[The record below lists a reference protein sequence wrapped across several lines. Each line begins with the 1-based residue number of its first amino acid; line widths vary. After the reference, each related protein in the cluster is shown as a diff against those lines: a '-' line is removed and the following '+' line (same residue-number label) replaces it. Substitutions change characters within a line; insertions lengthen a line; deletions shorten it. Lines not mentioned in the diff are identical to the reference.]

1 MTPTSRPANKGPVF
15 NVFVVRSKKV
25 IIHRVVFL
33 STTALVVAVGSYL
46 YQHFFGRFDDTLAA
60 YLKTCRIPIL
70 SSFSHLTI
78 RNGFW
83 LPFYCSVILFA
94 KALYQ
99 NKIFSILIFLGLLM
113 MVSDYITIIFS
124 HLFSVN
130 YLPETIINPNQA
142 PYNSIKGSFDF
153 AYMHAACAFALVIF
167 LMLLFNQ
174 RYFLLQVMLVL
185 WALLISYNWLFEAQN
200 HVVGVMLEIVAGS
213 IAGAQ
218 AYKIYR
224 QHFLIQKLE
233 YEN

>member
-1 MTPTSRPANKGPVF
+1 MLA
-15 NVFVVRSKKV
+15 
-25 IIHRVVFL
+25 IA
-33 STTALVVAVGSYL
+33 ALGVAIGSYL

-60 YLKTCRIPIL
+60 YFRSRRISFL
-70 SSFSHLTI
+70 SSFAPFTI

-94 KALYQ
+94 RALYQ

-113 MVSDYITIIFS
+113 MVSDYITIVFS
-124 HLFSVN
+124 HLFSIN
-130 YLPETIINPNQA
+130 YLPETVVNPNQV
-142 PYNSIKGSFDF
+142 PYNAVKGSLDF
-153 AYMHAACAFALVIF
+153 TYMHAACAFALVIF
-167 LMLLFNQ
+167 LLLLFNE
-174 RYFLLQVMLVL
+174 RYFLLQVMLLL

-200 HVVGVMLEIVAGS
+200 HVIGILLEMIAGS

-224 QHFLIQKLE
+224 QHFLIQKLK

>member
-1 MTPTSRPANKGPVF
+1 M
-15 NVFVVRSKKV
+15 FVVRSKKV
-25 IIHRVVFL
+25 ITHRVIFL
-33 STTALVVAVGSYL
+33 SIAALVVGVVSYL
-46 YQHFFGRFDDTLAA
+46 YQHFFGRLDDTLAA

-70 SSFSHLTI
+70 STFSHLTI
-78 RNGFW
+78 RNGFR

-94 KALYQ
+94 KAVYQ

-130 YLPETIINPNQA
+130 YLPETVINPNQA

-153 AYMHAACAFALVIF
+153 AYMHAACAFALVVF

-174 RYFLLQVMLVL
+174 RYFFLQVMLVI
-185 WALLISYNWLFEAQN
+185 WALLITYNWLFEAQN
-200 HVVGVMLEIVAGS
+200 HVFGIILEIIAGSVAGT
-213 IAGAQ
+213 Q

-224 QHFLIQKLE
+224 QHFLIQKLK